1 MDRRVQTVLPCI
13 REFAFWFK
21 TVSEHAGSPGIG
33 GETHAVVRPWSDP
46 SILLICDIVW
56 ARRAVQPSW
65 VGCVPADAMWQSL
78 SPARQLEMI
87 ASMMRKTRITAKR
100 HCNGTSVIQWFFFIP
115 DDCNSDTCLCYY
127 LFPVNYNR
135 NVTNRLRQRHAE
147 PCLSLPARIEK
158 VNRTF
163 IPFTFVA
170 NYQ

>member
-21 TVSEHAGSPGIG
+21 SVSEHAGSLSIG

-100 HCNGTSVIQWFFFIP
+100 HCNGTSVIQWFFSFLMIVIAIP
-115 DDCNSDTCLCYY
+115 AYAITCSRLTITGMSQIDCASTMQ
-127 LFPVNYNR
+127 NR
-135 NVTNRLRQRHAE
+135 V
-147 PCLSLPARIEK
+147 
-158 VNRTF
+158 
-163 IPFTFVA
+163 
-170 NYQ
+170 